1 MTDLLR
7 LLRLFRPYL
16 AWLLPGILLSF
27 ITLLANVA
35 LMALSGWFI
44 SAMAVAGAAGAS
56 MNYFTPAALIRAAAI
71 ARTAG
76 RYAERLVT
84 HEATFR
90 LLAELRVW
98 FYRRLE
104 PLAPAGLE
112 AWRSGDLL
120 SRIRADIDTLDNVY
134 LRLLVPAAVALL
146 AILVFTAVLWCYR
159 PVLALVE
166 GLLLLAAGVAVPWLV
181 NRLGHTAGQRK
192 VEVSAHLRAA
202 LVTDMQGMGE
212 LLVYGAAED
221 HAARLR
227 TLSRE
232 LARRQQTLSVLN
244 GFSQGALGLCANL
257 AMWAMVVLAV
267 PMVSSHLLAPQHL
280 AMLALFALAS
290 FEAVIPLPLAMQ
302 TLGESLAAARR
313 IFSLADSL
321 PAVTEPAEPL
331 VMPETFTYRFQDVS
345 FRYRSDSPEVLH
357 GISLQ
362 LAPGRKLAVV
372 GATGCGK
379 STLASLLLRF
389 REPTGGSL
397 LLNERPLQYYSGELL
412 REHIAAL
419 TQQTH
424 LFNTTILDNLLLARP
439 DADRNAVEEACKT
452 VLIHDFITT
461 QPDGYDTVTGETGVR
476 LSGGQARR
484 VAIARTLL
492 KNAPLL
498 ILDEPTEGIDSET
511 ARRLM
516 TNILARVEAGR
527 QSLML
532 ITHRLQGLER
542 MDEILVMEKGRVVES
557 GSHQDLMAARRHY
570 WRLCMAK

>member
-1 MTDLLR
+1 
-7 LLRLFRPYL
+7 
-16 AWLLPGILLSF
+16 
-27 ITLLANVA
+27 
-35 LMALSGWFI
+35 MAL
-44 SAMAVAGAAGAS
+44 AGAAGAS

-84 HEATFR
+84 HETTFR

-98 FYRRLE
+98 FYCRLE

-112 AWRSGDLL
+112 AYRSGDLL

-134 LRLLVPAAVALL
+134 LRLLVPAVVALL
-146 AILVFTAVLWCYR
+146 AMLVFIGVLWWIHPR
-159 PVLALVE
+159 LALVE
-166 GLLLLAAGVAVPWLV
+166 GLLLLVAGVAVPWLV
-181 NRLGHTAGQRK
+181 NRLGHRAGRRK
-192 VEVSAHLRAA
+192 VEISAHMRAA

-212 LLVYGAAED
+212 LLVYGAAES
-221 HAARLR
+221 HADRLQS
-227 TLSRE
+227 LSRD

-244 GFSQGALGLCANL
+244 GLSQGTLGLCANL
-257 AMWAMVVLAV
+257 AMWAIVMLAV

-290 FEAVIPLPLAMQ
+290 FEAVSPLPLAMQ

-321 PAVTEPAEPL
+321 PVVTEPVEPL
-331 VMPETFTYRFQDVS
+331 AMPEHFAYRFRSVS
-345 FRYRSDSPEVLH
+345 FRYRPDSPEVLH
-357 GISLQ
+357 GISFQ

-389 REPTGGSL
+389 RTPTDGSL
-397 LLNERPLQYYSGELL
+397 LLNDRPVQYYSGDAL

-424 LFNTTILDNLLLARP
+424 LFNTTILDNLLLARS
-439 DADRNAVEEACKT
+439 DADRPAVEQACKT
-452 VLIHDFITT
+452 VLIHDFITA
-461 QPDGYDTVTGETGVR
+461 QPDGYDTMTGETGVR

-484 VAIARTLL
+484 VAIARALL

-498 ILDEPTEGIDSET
+498 ILDEPTEGVDPET
-511 ARRLM
+511 AQQLM
-516 TNILARVEAGR
+516 VNILARVEAR
-527 QSLML
+527 QQGLLL
-532 ITHRLQGLER
+532 ITHRLQELER
-542 MDEILVMEKGRVVES
+542 MDEILVMVEGRVVES
-557 GSHQDLMAARRHY
+557 GSHQELMDAQGHY
-570 WRLCMAK
+570 RRLCMMK

>member
-1 MTDLLR
+1 
-7 LLRLFRPYL
+7 
-16 AWLLPGILLSF
+16 
-27 ITLLANVA
+27 LLANVA

-44 SAMAVAGAAGAS
+44 TAMAVAGAAGMS

-71 ARTAG
+71 VRTAG

-98 FYRRLE
+98 FYRKLE

-112 AWRSGDLL
+112 AYRSGDLL
-120 SRIRADIDTLDNVY
+120 SRIRADVDTLDNVY

-146 AILVFTAVLWCYR
+146 ATVVFTAVLLWYR

-166 GLLLLAAGVAVPWLV
+166 GLLLLLAGVGLPWLV
-181 NRLGHTAGQRK
+181 NRLGHRAGRQK
-192 VEVSAHLRAA
+192 VEAAAQLRAA
-202 LVTDMQGMGE
+202 LVTDVQGMGE
-212 LLVYGAAED
+212 LLLYGAAD
-221 HAARLR
+221 SHAGQVQTLAQELAQRQR
-227 TLSRE
+227 TLSG
-232 LARRQQTLSVLN
+232 LN

-267 PMVSSHLLAPQHL
+267 PMVSSGTLAAPEL

-290 FEAVIPLPLAMQ
+290 FEAVAPLPLAMQ

-313 IFSLADSL
+313 IFSLADS
-321 PAVTEPAEPL
+321 PSAVSEPAEPL
-331 VMPETFTYRFQDVS
+331 AMPPTFAVRVQNVS
-345 FRYRSDSPEVLH
+345 FRYGSESPEVLQ
-357 GISLQ
+357 GVSLD
-362 LAPGRKLAVV
+362 LPPGRKLAVV

-397 LLNERPLQYYSGELL
+397 LLNERSLDRYSGDAV

-419 TQQTH
+419 AQQTH
-424 LFNTTILDNLLLARP
+424 LFNTTIRDNLLLARP
-439 DADRNAVEEACKT
+439 DADQAAIEQACEKA
-452 VLIHDFITT
+452 LIHEFIVA
-461 QPDGYDTVTGETGVR
+461 QPDGYDTLTGETGVR

-484 VAIARTLL
+484 VAIARALL

-498 ILDEPTEGIDSET
+498 ILDEPTEGVDPEAAGHIMANIIAQVE
-511 ARRLM
+511 ARRQGL
-516 TNILARVEAGR
+516 L
-527 QSLML
+527 L
-532 ITHRLQGLER
+532 ITHRLQGLQR
-542 MDEILVMEKGRVVES
+542 MDEILVMAGGRVLES
-557 GSHQDLMAARRHY
+557 GSHQELLAARGYY
-570 WRLCMAK
+570 WRLATAN

>member
-192 VEVSAHLRAA
+192 VEVSAHLRAT

-357 GISLQ
+357 GIALQ

-452 VLIHDFITT
+452 ALIHDFITT